1 MMQSDFLCFDSWSLE
16 LTFRQ
21 QAGMNAFETR
31 NKDQHAIY
39 IGVLALCIINCL
51 EISAG
56 EDFKYNLF
64 INGKDIS
71 NPCWTPPQDF
81 H

>member
-1 MMQSDFLCFDSWSLE
+1 
-16 LTFRQ
+16 
-21 QAGMNAFETR
+21 MNAFETK

-71 NPCWTPPQDF
+71 NCC
-81 H
+81 